1 MKIPALAALIAALL
15 MPMPALATAK
25 AHAVAHMAGR
35 HGQALGVINFNATAH
50 GVLIEMDLHGLPPGP
65 HAIQIH
71 TSGNCDTHT
80 AFTSA
85 GPIWSLTPG
94 RRHGFLAKGGP
105 LSGDLPN
112 QFAGA
117 DGRLRAETITSAFSL
132 GNGKKSVF
140 DRDGASIMVTARG
153 DDYLSQPG
161 GNAGERIACGVIDRT
176 IGPASRRKRTK
187 AR

>member
-1 MKIPALAALIAALL
+1 MKMPVLAALAAALL
-15 MPMPALATAK
+15 MPMPALAAAK
-25 AHAVAHMAGR
+25 ARAIAHMAGR
-35 HGQALGVINFNATAH
+35 DGQGLGAISFDAMDH

-71 TSGNCDTHT
+71 TSGNCDARK

-85 GPIWSLTPG
+85 GPIFSLTPG
-94 RRHGFLAKGGP
+94 RQHGFLAKGGP

-117 DGRLRAETITSAFSL
+117 DGRLHAETLTNAFSL

-140 DRDGASIMVTARG
+140 DRDGAAIMVMARG
-153 DDYLSQPG
+153 DDYRSQPS

-176 IGPASRRKRTK
+176 IGPASRKRRRK
-187 AR
+187 

>member
-1 MKIPALAALIAALL
+1 MKMPVLAALAAALL
-15 MPMPALATAK
+15 MPMPALAAAK
-25 AHAVAHMAGR
+25 ARAIAHMAGR
-35 HGQALGVINFNATAH
+35 DGQGLGTISFDAMDH

-71 TSGNCDTHT
+71 TSGNCDPRK

-85 GPIWSLTPG
+85 GPIFSLTPG
-94 RRHGFLAKGGP
+94 RQHGFLAKGGP

-117 DGRLRAETITSAFSL
+117 DGRLHAETLTNAFSL

-140 DRDGASIMVTARG
+140 DRDGAAIMVMARG
-153 DDYLSQPG
+153 DDYRSQPG

-176 IGPASRRKRTK
+176 IGPASHKRRHR
-187 AR
+187 

>member
-1 MKIPALAALIAALL
+1 MKMPALAALIAALL
-15 MPMPALATAK
+15 LPMPALAAAK

-35 HGQALGVINFNATAH
+35 DGRALGVINFSAADH

-71 TSGNCDTHT
+71 TSGNCDTRT

-94 RRHGFLAKGGP
+94 RQHGFLAKGGP

-112 QFAGA
+112 QFADSG
-117 DGRLRAETITSAFSL
+117 GRLHAETLTTAFNL
-132 GNGKKSVF
+132 GNGRKSVF
-140 DRDGASIMVTARG
+140 DHDGASIMVLARA

-176 IGPASRRKRTK
+176 IGPASRHKRPK
-187 AR
+187 PR